1 MSDRKI
7 SSIRQVAG
15 DLVAVGRSWAI
26 EVESPEYTV
35 SDADVLDAIVQ
46 RNYSK
51 RFIYYEEHP
60 DAALYNMWKRTLRTL
75 DAQIRALAIQATA
88 NYDPLGDYS
97 RVREYEESAEST
109 RETTYGKKD
118 TRAGSSSNT
127 TTYNSTITGDI
138 VTYDDTL
145 RDQTKTTRGG
155 TDGDS
160 STSSSTSTLS
170 GKDTQEEGGE
180 RTITETVTGNNHNK
194 SENLKAYLDLML
206 RDDLLDYVLGEFER
220 RYLYYGGD

>member
-1 MSDRKI
+1 MSDRRI

-26 EVESPEYTV
+26 EVESPAYTV
-35 SDADVLDAIVQ
+35 SDADVLDSIVQ

-51 RFIYYEEHP
+51 RFIYYEEHA
-60 DAALYNMWKRTLRTL
+60 DAALYNMWKKTLRTL

-88 NYDPLGDYS
+88 NYDPLIDYTRARTYS
-97 RVREYEESAEST
+97 ETAESS

-127 TTYNSTITGDI
+127 TTYGSTITGDI

-145 RDQTKTTRGG
+145 RDQTKTTRAGS
-155 TDGDS
+155 DGDS
-160 STSSSTSTLS
+160 STSSSSSTLS
-170 GKDTQEEGGE
+170 GKDTQEDGGSRSIME
-180 RTITETVTGNNHNK
+180 SVTGTNTNK
-194 SENLKAYLDLML
+194 SKNLEAYLDLML
-206 RDDLLDYVLGEFER
+206 RDDLLDYVLSEFER

>member
-26 EVESPEYTV
+26 EVESPEYSV
-35 SDADVLDAIVQ
+35 SDADVLDALVQ

-88 NYDPLGDYS
+88 NYDPLE
-97 RVREYEESAEST
+97 RRELERDNLRQKGYESWLELQ
-109 RETTYGKKD
+109 
-118 TRAGSSSNT
+118 
-127 TTYNSTITGDI
+127 
-138 VTYDDTL
+138 YDDL
-145 RDQTKTTRGG
+145 
-155 TDGDS
+155 
-160 STSSSTSTLS
+160 
-170 GKDTQEEGGE
+170 
-180 RTITETVTGNNHNK
+180 
-194 SENLKAYLDLML
+194 
-206 RDDLLDYVLGEFER
+206 
-220 RYLYYGGD
+220 